1 MSKTTENLKKV
12 FAEKAGA
19 SQRFLAFALR
29 SADENL
35 DGIYKLFEALATSET
50 LHAQKHLA
58 YVRGVRNT
66 QENLRELLESATDDP
81 YPRMIA
87 EAKEEGAK
95 GPEIS
100 LSHAKECERLQ
111 ADLYKKALELG
122 EKFPVQ
128 DYFLCEACG
137 YLASGAIP
145 KVCPVCG
152 VNEKGFFDAFSP
164 ASYGRTKKL
173 AR

>member
-1 MSKTTENLKKV
+1 MSKTMENLNKV
-12 FAEKAGA
+12 FAEKARA
-19 SQRFLAFALR
+19 SQRFLAFAQR
-29 SADENL
+29 AADENL

-58 YVRGVRNT
+58 YLRGVRNT
-66 QENLRELLESATDDP
+66 QENLRELLEPRTSDP
-81 YPRMIA
+81 YSQMMV
-87 EAKEEGAK
+87 EAKEEGAG

-100 LSHAKECERLQ
+100 FSHAKECERLH

-137 YLASGAIP
+137 YVAGGAIP

-152 VNEKGFFDAFSP
+152 ANEKSFFDAFSP
-164 ASYGRTKKL
+164 VSYGRTKKL